1 MPPIERDAP
10 RELDRAL
17 KHRHSASVD
26 HGRALV
32 PMWDSSD
39 PERAPPPLPLNPQSP
54 VVSRAGTST
63 TIQSAH
69 AAMAEKARESALVPQ
84 LAKRIDTLPERP
96 ALRNST
102 ATHRRMQSVQPAS
115 VKDISLMIEAGGRD
129 SPQSAPRSPEKPE
142 RPKTPQ
148 RRDTPAPAE
157 SREDKQERS
166 TAGTPTPGP
175 SLTPIIRPTSAT
187 MLALQNMSTQS
198 SSSTPAAKEPETPLA
213 NITNGAKALVKV
225 PESLESLSSQIMTL
239 TDIATTLQK
248 EMTLLSR
255 RSRDNATDL
264 LSLKEATNARDE
276 DIRKSLRELINDSK
290 SRHSAPRDPYGGPL
304 LLESGRHHPSS
315 PTQLSKTARPFSL
328 PRIPSPNS
336 FTGSLDRESS
346 LSTPSLISDAP
357 SPATVAL
364 LEKII
369 REMGTK
375 EGQDALLQRLTEL
388 ADKLCGMATAEK
400 VEELARFVKS
410 NQQQAVVPAAGA
422 GRGGSGGGG
431 GIRDRSWGFDDDN
444 DRSRR
449 GALDFPQA
457 ANSAPHTSRLLPGQ
471 DGSQSSAAAPRAAD
485 VLNDDVLKAIR
496 TVKDSVAQGG
506 GLTAEVKALV
516 RELRGEVL
524 GMGREIGRR
533 LDEVADKST
542 GKPEAVTKAAM
553 TEVIEQGLSEMSQQM
568 NSILREHR
576 RQSAATL
583 ASRESSVDYKEIY
596 NSVRA
601 ALKDAQATKPR
612 TPELRREDV
621 IQAVKDAWEKY
632 KPEIEIQQ
640 IGLERDEVLACLQ
653 EGLRAYAP
661 RDDRPVGATRDE
673 VFQAVVEGMKHYV
686 PPKVEI
692 PASLSRDEVLEAVRE
707 CLEEFEFPVAPSAMG
722 AEITREDMLDA
733 VKEGLQSFDFPT
745 PPPPPPPPP
754 GSDLTRD
761 DVLDAVN
768 EGLQAFDFSSIYSN
782 ALVPQSVSK
791 GDVQDAVKSG
801 LKSLDLSSDILDAV
815 KDGLDA
821 VDLPTNVAQAVRQAL
836 QTFDFSA
843 ACASVVIPR
852 PDLSRVDVAD
862 AVKEGIECLDL
873 TNSVT
878 RAVKQALQGFD
889 PTSAFASALVPRSD
903 ISRVDVA
910 DAVREGLQSFDVS
923 KGVTEAVRK
932 ALEAFDLSSLS
943 SALVARPDLSRVDVV
958 EAVKEG
964 FDTAHLSK
972 DVADAVKRALETFD
986 FSASLPAPVAHSDL
1000 SRNDVLEAV
1009 KEGLGSLDLSASV
1022 GDVVKKELQ
1031 SFDISAAQS
1040 TALVA
1045 RSGNDDEVL
1054 QRLHEIK
1061 DLLQAEIKA
1070 ASQKAQDGIAASARD
1085 TEQILDAT
1093 KDGFEKL
1100 RQDIEGYVDRAK
1112 GEVDPEQVMDQILRN
1127 LDSFRDELAQLV
1139 TRSSDSSRAMLKEE
1153 IESLRDAVNS
1163 SLIPALPQP
1172 GNNKEILEALHDG
1185 LHALRSE
1192 ISTRPI
1198 AGLTE
1203 ILDTLQEGLGDI
1215 RTSINNLRD
1224 KPADLTANDEI
1235 LDALKEGLDSVRT
1248 DIDNLREETK
1258 NDRALAT
1265 INDSANAVVPAE
1277 QALKHEDIK
1286 NLELLIAQLGIKVE
1300 ALESAPK
1307 PAVTPLSK
1315 ADLADMEET
1324 LRNVA
1329 DSVAGIP
1336 NREPF
1341 ESLEES
1347 LRKIQDT
1354 VAELSA
1360 REQAAPPPPSSTDP
1374 ASREDVEAIETI
1386 LRNTKARLDDLMD
1399 GEQAV
1404 RKEHIDTLETLILEA
1419 RENLAGL
1426 SSHVD
1431 GISRKEHID
1440 ALETLILETREALG
1454 GLASQVEIL
1463 SRKEDVAMVESLVT
1477 QVIAAF
1483 DEMKERHE
1491 KALEDPEKVTK
1502 TDVEAVEAICLDTKS
1517 LIEHIQKVD
1526 LASLPSKEDIEGLET
1541 RLGDVKERLDTYADA
1556 STKAFEE
1563 RQAEIVGV
1571 GVSVTELKATLE
1583 EFRALMR
1590 SKLEDGARGID
1601 SIHAILDALTDSVRK
1616 NENIGDDVKEVLDTI
1631 KLESEDT
1638 KTGMVGVKIEL
1649 EEKLQV
1655 AADTLL
1661 AKLDERMAELMTK
1674 HEELKLLQDDQAA
1687 KGEARDL
1694 GLEAAVNGTKAVAE
1708 ELKSLVDTLGAAVT
1722 DSMEKMEEASKTVFE
1737 RVEDLVNKSDENHT
1751 DAKAEHQLTREQVQE
1766 AIGKV
1771 DGLQGQVS
1779 EYQPKILETVQELTV
1794 LLAQHYEHLKASTL
1808 AIQER
1813 VEHPLLPP
1821 PPEKY
1826 DDTAVIERLDK
1837 LVGHTEVADR
1847 AFGQLETLDKVHAQV
1862 KATAAELA
1870 AFLAAQTQRIAD
1882 EHEDREKTLQETTI
1896 ALERRREEKE
1906 QLEAHIASL
1915 REEEARL
1922 KEAITVTLPEE
1933 QSKINEQFLANL
1945 QAEEARIKE
1954 ATATL
1959 LEEQAQLKE
1968 TFLAVL
1974 KEEQA
1979 RLLETNVTLKE
1990 EQDKMKE
1997 TFLANL
2003 KEEQAR
2009 LMETNVAL
2017 KEEHDKLKETF
2028 LTNLKEEQARLMET
2042 NVALKEEHDKL
2053 KETFFAN
2060 LRDEESRLKEMN
2072 DALRDEQQVLKDTFL
2087 ANLREEESLLKEVNA
2102 GLREEQE
2109 RLKETFL
2116 ANLKEEEQRLRATND
2131 ALRQEQEQIK
2141 ATLKE
2146 EQEQIKAALREEES
2160 LLKEVNAGLQEEQE
2174 RLKETFLVNLK
2185 EEEQRL
2191 RATNDALRQEQEQ
2204 IKATLKEEQEQI
2216 KAALKEEQEQVKAA
2230 LKEEQERFKIELLAN
2245 LIEEEAR
2252 LKEANA
2258 SLREEQEQMRISFLA
2273 TLQEEESRLKDSLR
2287 SLRAEQD
2294 NLGRQKSR
2302 LVADLSSLDTA
2313 LRLRREELHDM
2324 EARAESLERRILEGV
2339 IDHSRVLLM
2348 AKTNRAAAAA
2358 NSGRDPM
2365 SRKRVSSSAH
2375 KSAAETAAATTAASD
2390 HAMSKPRSAI
2400 NLAMSA
2406 RSRANNTPNGGTHSS
2421 ASPSSSSSSSRRILS
2436 LSQITN
2442 NIPSGGMKRSQ
2453 SVRTAGGAAGA
2464 RGLRKSSWAPPPA
2477 AASLKGYG
2485 DLGGSSSG
2493 SGLGDDKENLDVDLG
2508 LDLRE
2513 RDEDA
2518 YHEREREVAGDDN
2531 AVPPPPAPVEIV
2543 VSDAAESAADS
2554 PAPPSD
2560 VDGAGASPAAG
2571 DEARPSDFDE
2581 ALADEVNEGQGGEH
2595 GAEED
2600 RFSEFGE
2607 REVEGEEEEA
2617 RDDDDNGA
2625 GDGDDARSLR
2635 RASHGTT
2642 VITPAADDGEQREEE
2657 WSEHEGGEPEEGAGE
2672 MDDAASDW
2680 TENEVG
2686 RESDVGLAER
2696 EGSVPV
2702 AAAS

>member
-175 SLTPIIRPTSAT
+175 SLTPIIRPTVRRPHQSILGENTPPQSAT

-1979 RLLETNVTLKE
+1979 P
-1990 EQDKMKE
+1990 
-1997 TFLANL
+1997 
-2003 KEEQAR
+2003 R

-2160 LLKEVNAGLQEEQE
+2160 LLK
-2174 RLKETFLVNLK
+2174 
-2185 EEEQRL
+2185 
-2191 RATNDALRQEQEQ
+2191 
-2204 IKATLKEEQEQI
+2204 
-2216 KAALKEEQEQVKAA
+2216 
-2230 LKEEQERFKIELLAN
+2230 ERFKIELLAN

-2571 DEARPSDFDE
+2571 DEAR
-2581 ALADEVNEGQGGEH
+2581 GEH